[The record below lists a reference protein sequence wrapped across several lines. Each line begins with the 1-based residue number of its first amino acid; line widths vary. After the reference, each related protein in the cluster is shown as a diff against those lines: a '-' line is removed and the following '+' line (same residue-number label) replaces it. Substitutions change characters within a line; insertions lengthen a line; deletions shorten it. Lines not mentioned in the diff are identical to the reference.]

1 MHIQNRTAMVTFDF
15 IIGILA
21 GLATW
26 IQFASFGDNAWRLFA
41 TWVALV
47 AAIYY
52 IVDALVAL
60 LSKRRPIGAEVCPML
75 QGGLIVSGILLLLI
89 RIVYYVL
96 DSYIPSVGMNVI
108 LIEFILPILMIMS
121 WVMFS
126 TKGKWRA
133 YEPFY
138 WLALPAVYV
147 ALILVSGELMPRSA
161 SLVYPY
167 EFLDYPS
174 IGIDTMLW
182 WLAIFATATLIVGYI
197 FWILDFAL
205 SGKLAEHIVMPKIKT
220 VVIEEEVEDE
230 EPEVVEKPKEKPVK
244 LVTTGS
250 RNLPVIEAQQAA
262 KRTKNTQAKPKTS
275 TNDEKSSKKSS
286 KTVEAK
292 PQVTNAKKT
301 KQTEAK
307 PEASGKGGKQTA
319 PKPESENESKVAR
332 VEAKPK
338 TERGTMLK
346 TQDTKPKESDTQKS
360 KPSAKA
366 EGNKPDSTP
375 PVRIIEKIDLA
386 GDKGNEEKTE
396 STKKSDMKQEV
407 VIKDGQKTV
416 VTKPISES
424 KAQAQDNVKNT
435 AKKAEDEP
443 EADQKVTS

>member
-26 IQFASFGDNAWRLFA
+26 IQFASFGDSAWRLFA

-52 IVDALVAL
+52 IVDALFAL
-60 LSKRRPIGAEVCPML
+60 LAKRRPIGAEVCPML

-89 RIVYYVL
+89 RIIYYML
-96 DSYIPSVGMNVI
+96 DSYIPSVGVNVI
-108 LIEFILPILMIMS
+108 LIEFILPVLMIMS

-126 TKGKWRA
+126 AKGKWRA

-147 ALILVSGELMPRSA
+147 ALILVSGELMSRSA

-182 WLAIFATATLIVGYI
+182 WFAIFAVAILIVGYI

-230 EPEVVEKPKEKPVK
+230 EPEVIEKPKEKPVK

-250 RNLPVIEAQQAA
+250 RNLPVIEAQQATKRA
-262 KRTKNTQAKPKTS
+262 KNAQAKPKTS
-275 TNDEKSSKKSS
+275 ANDGKSS

-301 KQTEAK
+301 E
-307 PEASGKGGKQTA
+307 QTA
-319 PKPESENESKVAR
+319 
-332 VEAKPK
+332 AKPK
-338 TERGTMLK
+338 TEKGTTPK
-346 TQDTKPKESDTQKS
+346 AQDTKPKESDTQKP

-366 EGNKPDSTP
+366 EENKPASTP
-375 PVRIIEKIDLA
+375 PVRIIEKIDLT
-386 GDKGNEEKTE
+386 GDKGNKKKTE
-396 STKKSDMKQEV
+396 STKESDTKQEV

-416 VTKPISES
+416 VTKPVSEPKS
-424 KAQAQDNVKNT
+424 QDDTKNT
-435 AKKAEDEP
+435 AKKAEGG
-443 EADQKVTS
+443 AKTDQKVTP

>member
-26 IQFASFGDNAWRLFA
+26 IQFASFGDSAWRLFA

-52 IVDALVAL
+52 IVDALFAL
-60 LSKRRPIGAEVCPML
+60 FAKRRPIGTEVCPML

-89 RIVYYVL
+89 RVVYYAL
-96 DSYIPSVGMNVI
+96 DSYIPSIGVNVI

-126 TKGKWRA
+126 VKGKWRA

-147 ALILVSGELMPRSA
+147 ALILVSGELMSRSA

-182 WLAIFATATLIVGYI
+182 WFAIFATATLIVGYI

-230 EPEVVEKPKEKPVK
+230 EPEVIEKPKEKPVK

-262 KRTKNTQAKPKTS
+262 KKAKAARGNSKATPANNGKNDEPKT
-275 TNDEKSSKKSS
+275 
-286 KTVEAK
+286 KTAPMNSGKDGEAVGIK
-292 PQVTNAKKT
+292 PQANEAKKT
-301 KQTEAK
+301 KQTE
-307 PEASGKGGKQTA
+307 
-319 PKPESENESKVAR
+319 V
-332 VEAKPK
+332 KPK
-338 TERGTMLK
+338 TEKGTMSK
-346 TQDTKPKESDTQKS
+346 TQDTKPKESDAQKP

-366 EGNKPDSTP
+366 EENKPASTP
-375 PVRIIEKIDLA
+375 PVRIIEKIDLT
-386 GDKGNEEKTE
+386 GDKGNEKKTA
-396 STKKSDMKQEV
+396 STKKPDMKQEV
-407 VIKDGQKTV
+407 VIKNGQKTV
-416 VTKPISES
+416 VAKPVSES
-424 KAQAQDNVKNT
+424 KSQDNVKNT

-443 EADQKVTS
+443 KADQKVTS

>member
-26 IQFASFGDNAWRLFA
+26 IQLASFGDNAWRLFA

-52 IVDALVAL
+52 IVDALFAL
-60 LSKRRPIGAEVCPML
+60 LAKRRPIGAEVCPML
-75 QGGLIVSGILLLLI
+75 QGGLIVSGVLLFLI

-96 DSYIPSVGMNVI
+96 DSYIPSVGVNVI

-126 TKGKWRA
+126 VKGKWRA

-138 WLALPAVYV
+138 WLALPVVYV

-182 WLAIFATATLIVGYI
+182 WFAIFATAVLIVGYI

-230 EPEVVEKPKEKPVK
+230 EPEVIEKPKEKPVK

-262 KRTKNTQAKPKTS
+262 KRTKNTQAKPKTP
-275 TNDEKSSKKSS
+275 TNDEKSSK
-286 KTVEAK
+286 TVETK

-307 PEASGKGGKQTA
+307 PEASDKT
-319 PKPESENESKVAR
+319 KPRELGIK
-332 VEAKPK
+332 KPK
-338 TERGTMLK
+338 AVSAT
-346 TQDTKPKESDTQKS
+346 DDKPKVNDKV
-360 KPSAKA
+360 KPSASAGETSKPKPPAKA
-366 EGNKPDSTP
+366 EENKPASTP
-375 PVRIIEKIDLA
+375 PVRIIEKIDLT

-396 STKKSDMKQEV
+396 SAKKPSMKQEV

-416 VTKPISES
+416 VTKPISEP
-424 KAQAQDNVKNT
+424 KAQAQDNAKNT

-443 EADQKVTS
+443 KAGQKVTS

>member
-21 GLATW
+21 GVATW
-26 IQFASFGDNAWRLFA
+26 IQFVSFGDSAWRLFA

-52 IVDALVAL
+52 IVDALFAL
-60 LSKRRPIGAEVCPML
+60 LAKRRPIGAEVCPML
-75 QGGLIVSGILLLLI
+75 QGGLIVSGVLLLLI
-89 RIVYYVL
+89 RVVYYAL
-96 DSYIPSVGMNVI
+96 DSYIPSVGVNVI

-126 TKGKWRA
+126 VKGKWRA

-147 ALILVSGELMPRSA
+147 ALILVSGELMSRSA

-182 WLAIFATATLIVGYI
+182 WFAIFATAILIVGYI

-205 SGKLAEHIVMPKIKT
+205 SGKLAEHVVMPKIKT

-230 EPEVVEKPKEKPVK
+230 EPEVIEKPKEKPVK

-262 KRTKNTQAKPKTS
+262 KKAKSARGNSKATPANNGKNDEPKT
-275 TNDEKSSKKSS
+275 
-286 KTVEAK
+286 KTAPVNSGKDGEAVGIK
-292 PQVTNAKKT
+292 PQANDAKKT
-301 KQTEAK
+301 KQTE
-307 PEASGKGGKQTA
+307 
-319 PKPESENESKVAR
+319 V
-332 VEAKPK
+332 KPK
-338 TERGTMLK
+338 TEKGTMPK
-346 TQDTKPKESDTQKS
+346 TQDTKPKESDTKKP
-360 KPSAKA
+360 KPSTKA
-366 EGNKPDSTP
+366 EENKPTSTP
-375 PVRIIEKIDLA
+375 PVRIIEKIDLT
-386 GDKGNEEKTE
+386 GDKGSEKKTE
-396 STKKSDMKQEV
+396 STKKLSTKQEV

-416 VTKPISES
+416 VTKPVSEP
-424 KAQAQDNVKNT
+424 KAQDDTKNT
-435 AKKAEDEP
+435 AKKAEDG
-443 EADQKVTS
+443 AKTDQKVTP